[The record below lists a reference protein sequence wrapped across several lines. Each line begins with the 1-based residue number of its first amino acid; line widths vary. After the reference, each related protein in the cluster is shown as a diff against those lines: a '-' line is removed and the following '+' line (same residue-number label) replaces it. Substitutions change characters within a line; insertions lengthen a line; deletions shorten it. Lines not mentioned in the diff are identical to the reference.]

1 MRRVVSPWL
10 ACLLLGWGATA
21 VANSPAIIDPN
32 TPASWPADPPP
43 DWEDEP
49 ARLLELL
56 NQGHSALQGMDL
68 RTAAGRFCSA
78 ARHGSVEAQYRLA
91 RTLLLQRGDPTALQ
105 QGKTML
111 LLAAQNGH
119 VRANQILEATGWVVR
134 EEMWPLCLQELND
147 PVLAQL
153 PDQPPE
159 VEPVS
164 FDVVQRYLARLNEN
178 QRRWALRV
186 QERAP
191 HFGVD
196 PRLALSIM
204 RAESGFNPDAVS
216 PKNAL
221 GLMQL
226 IPATAERFGVKDP
239 MDPVQNIEGGLAYLR
254 WLLRRFDHDV
264 AKVAAG
270 YNAGEGAVDRYKG
283 VPPFAET
290 QAYVERILRFY
301 RAPRHRV
308 PPAPAPAPVQR
319 RQRG

>member
-1 MRRVVSPWL
+1 
-10 ACLLLGWGATA
+10 
-21 VANSPAIIDPN
+21 
-32 TPASWPADPPP
+32 
-43 DWEDEP
+43 
-49 ARLLELL
+49 
-56 NQGHSALQGMDL
+56 MDL

>member
-1 MRRVVSPWL
+1 MKAWGRLLVC
-10 ACLLLGWGATA
+10 ALLLGHGAHA
-21 VANSPAIIDPN
+21 ASPAATITANPAQWPTDP
-32 TPASWPADPPP
+32 AP

-49 ARLLELL
+49 PRLLTLL
-56 NQGHSALQGMDL
+56 VEGHKALQALDL
-68 RTAAGRFCSA
+68 RTAAARFCSA

-91 RTLLLQRGDPTALQ
+91 RTLLLQRGDPGALL
-105 QGKTML
+105 QGRSML

-119 VRANQILEATGWVVR
+119 TRANQILEATGWVVM
-134 EEMWPLCLQELND
+134 EEQWPLCLQEQHD

-159 VEPVS
+159 AEPVS
-164 FDVVQRYLARLNEN
+164 FEVVQAYLNRLNEN

-186 QERAP
+186 KERAP
-191 HFGVD
+191 HYGVD

-204 RAESGFNPDAVS
+204 RAESGFDPAAVS
-216 PKNAL
+216 PKNAM

-239 MDPVQNIEGGLAYLR
+239 MDPLQNIEGGLAYLR

-270 YNAGEGAVDRYKG
+270 YNAGEGAVDRYQG

-290 QAYVERILRFY
+290 RVYVERILRFY
-301 RAPRHRV
+301 RAPRHQ
-308 PPAPAPAPVQR
+308 PPPAPAPVQR